1 MVTSSRNTNNLQLSF
16 FSLSHLSNMHNKE
29 LLDPYNLVNQVEKL
43 IRFDD
48 VEGTYHIII
57 SNPKTIL
64 ENHEDDIIPIPQT
77 NIQKFLY
84 WFNNLLLYIAIIII
98 FTILVIV
105 FIHKCIHPIKVSKK
119 HWPRVKYNKDIL
131 KVKIQTQQL
140 KHKLNDTQSV
150 SDKIIMQERSP
161 FQHSCL
167 DVNHIKQLQQEAENE
182 ISKFHFL

>member
-57 SNPKTIL
+57 SNQKTFL

-77 NIQKFLY
+77 NIQKE
-84 WFNNLLLYIAIIII
+84 
-98 FTILVIV
+98 
-105 FIHKCIHPIKVSKK
+105 H
-119 HWPRVKYNKDIL
+119 
-131 KVKIQTQQL
+131 
-140 KHKLNDTQSV
+140 
-150 SDKIIMQERSP
+150 
-161 FQHSCL
+161 
-167 DVNHIKQLQQEAENE
+167 
-182 ISKFHFL
+182 

>member
-1 MVTSSRNTNNLQLSF
+1 MITSSRNTNNLQLSF

-57 SNPKTIL
+57 SNPKTFL
-64 ENHEDDIIPIPQT
+64 ENHEDDIIPLPQT

-84 WFNNLLLYIAIIII
+84 WFNNSLLYIAIIII

-105 FIHKCIHPIKVSKK
+105 FIHKSTILLKFQRNIGHVLNIIRTLQKLKFK
-119 HWPRVKYNKDIL
+119 HNNYNI
-131 KVKIQTQQL
+131 
-140 KHKLNDTQSV
+140 N
-150 SDKIIMQERSP
+150 
-161 FQHSCL
+161 
-167 DVNHIKQLQQEAENE
+167 
-182 ISKFHFL
+182 